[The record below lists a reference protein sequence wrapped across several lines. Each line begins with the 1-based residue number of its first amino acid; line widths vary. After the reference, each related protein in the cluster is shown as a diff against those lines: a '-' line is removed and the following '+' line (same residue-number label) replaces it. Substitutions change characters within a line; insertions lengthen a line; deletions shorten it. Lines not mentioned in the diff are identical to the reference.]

1 MESSKLNSDPLSI
14 SAFAL
19 AFHCKLASFTLY
31 LIYICLLFTMISCGD
46 SKKKADDNE
55 AKTSIDTSANQNKP
69 NILLIVVDD
78 LGYSDL
84 SPFGG
89 EIRTPNIQHL
99 ADNGLI
105 VQHCYTTPL
114 CAPSRAMFMSGM
126 DNHISGIGAMPP
138 FQAANQYMQPGYEG
152 YLNDRVMTLPETLRK
167 NGYHTY
173 MSGKWH
179 LGHEEG
185 RRPFE
190 EGFERSF
197 TFLGGGASHFHNIF
211 ALGPEEVIHT
221 VYMDDSV
228 QVKKLPENFYSS
240 TYYANK
246 MIQYISEQRDDA
258 PFFGYLAF
266 TAPHDPLHVPDE
278 WIDKYK
284 GAYNK
289 GYDHIRQVRMD
300 NMKKLGL
307 IAKDLPMN
315 PGSGEYKKWNELS
328 AQEKKIEARRMEL
341 YAAMLE
347 LMDLEIGRVLEA
359 IEEAGKL
366 ENTLIILIGDN
377 GANPKDYT
385 FYKTNMK
392 PFDNSL
398 KNMGKPNSFVSL
410 EGAWAEVTATPY
422 SYFKTT
428 TGEGGIRV
436 PFIISGKGV
445 TVKGVDATNKV
456 LGTDIMPTLLEITGT
471 ERPDTYESNKLAA
484 MTGTSFK
491 EMLSHKGSSVRDEK
505 SGFGIESLE
514 NKAYIKGDWKIRS
527 LMPPFGEGR
536 RWELFNLKDDPM
548 EQRDLAEQNPEKLH
562 EMLSGWIE
570 YTQAVGYIPYYGGRA
585 YSVLGPK
592 NFFKAK
598 LDSTNRALIER
609 AALELQRGGE

>member
-1 MESSKLNSDPLSI
+1 MRNFSI
-14 SAFAL
+14 LKYVMGSAILL
-19 AFHCKLASFTLY
+19 AVC
-31 LIYICLLFTMISCGD
+31 SCGN
-46 SKKKADDNE
+46 KKTQDEKETATNQTE
-55 AKTSIDTSANQNKP
+55 AAGNRNRP
-69 NILLIVVDD
+69 NILMIVVDD

-89 EIRTPNIQHL
+89 EIRTPNVQRL

-138 FQAANQYMQPGYEG
+138 FQAASQYMQPGYEG
-152 YLNDRVMTLPETLRK
+152 YLNDRVMTLPEVLRE

-197 TFLGGGASHFHNIF
+197 SFLGGGVSHFNNMF
-211 ALGPEEVIHT
+211 PLGPEEVIHT
-221 VYMDDSV
+221 VYYDDSV
-228 QVKKLPENFYSS
+228 QVKKLPDDFYSS
-240 TYYANK
+240 NYYADK
-246 MIQYISEQRDDA
+246 MIQYITEQQDDA

-266 TAPHDPLHVPDE
+266 TAPHDPLHAPDE
-278 WIDKYK
+278 WRDKYK
-284 GAYNK
+284 GAYDK

-307 IAKDLPMN
+307 IGKDLPMN

-328 AQEKKIEARRMEL
+328 EQEKKLQARRMEI

-347 LMDLEIGRVLEA
+347 NMDLNIGRVLEA
-359 IEEAGKL
+359 LQKEGKL
-366 ENTLIILIGDN
+366 ENTLIMLIGDN
-377 GANPKDYT
+377 GANPKDPS

-392 PFDNSL
+392 PFNNSL
-398 KNMGKPNSFVSL
+398 ENIGKPDSFVSL
-410 EGAWAEVTATPY
+410 EGPWAEVTATPY

-428 TGEGGIRV
+428 TGEGGVRV
-436 PFIISGKGV
+436 PFIISGPGIKM
-445 TVKGVDATNKV
+445 KGVDATNKI

-471 ERPDTYESNKLAA
+471 KRPDTYKNNKLAA
-484 MTGTSFK
+484 MTGISFH
-491 EMLSHKGSSVRDEK
+491 EMLSNKRGTVRDENT
-505 SGFGIESLE
+505 GFGIESLE
-514 NKAYIKGDWKIRS
+514 NKAYLKGDWKIRF

-536 RWELFNLKDDPM
+536 EWQLFNVKEDPR
-548 EQRDLAEQNPEKLH
+548 EQRDLAAQNPDKLH
-562 EMLSGWIE
+562 EMLSGWMA
-570 YTQAVGYIPYYGGRA
+570 YTQAVGYIPFHGGRA
-585 YSVLGPK
+585 YEVLGPK
-592 NFFKAK
+592 NFFKAE
-598 LDSTNRALIER
+598 LDSTNRALLGR
-609 AALELQRGGE
+609 AALELVRGGE

>member
-1 MESSKLNSDPLSI
+1 MLFLLCI
-14 SAFAL
+14 GFL
-19 AFHCKLASFTLY
+19 LT
-31 LIYICLLFTMISCGD
+31 ICSCGQR
-46 SKKKADDNE
+46 KTEEGNE
-55 AKTSIDTSANQNKP
+55 AKTDTGNDASANRSRP

-89 EIRTPNIQHL
+89 EIRTPNVQRL

-126 DNHISGIGAMPP
+126 DNHISGIGSMPP

-152 YLNDRVMTLPETLRK
+152 YLNDRVMTLPEVLRE

-179 LGHEEG
+179 LGHEKG

-190 EGFERSF
+190 EGFEHSF
-197 TFLGGGASHFHNIF
+197 SFLGGGVSHFNNMF
-211 ALGPEEVIHT
+211 PLGPEEVIHT
-221 VYMDDSV
+221 VYYDDSV
-228 QVKKLPENFYSS
+228 LVKKLPDDFYSS
-240 TYYANK
+240 DYYADR
-246 MIQYISEQRDDA
+246 MIQYITEQKDDA

-266 TAPHDPLHVPDE
+266 TAPHDPLHVPDK
-278 WIDKYK
+278 WMDKYK
-284 GAYNK
+284 GAYDK

-307 IAKDLPMN
+307 IPKDLPMN

-328 AQEKKIEARRMEL
+328 AQQKKVEARRMEL
-341 YAAMLE
+341 YATMLE
-347 LMDLEIGRVLEA
+347 IMDLNIGRVLDA
-359 IEEAGKL
+359 LQKAGKL

-377 GANPKDYT
+377 GANPKDPS

-398 KNMGKPNSFVSL
+398 ENLGKPNSFISL

-436 PFIISGKGV
+436 PFIISGPGVSLKGI
-445 TVKGVDATNKV
+445 DASNKI

-471 ERPDTYESNKLAA
+471 KRPDTYRNNKLAA
-484 MTGTSFK
+484 MSGTPFN
-491 EMLSHKGSSVRDEK
+491 EMLSDKRAIVRDENA
-505 SGFGIESLE
+505 GFGIESLE
-514 NKAYIKGDWKIRS
+514 NKAYLKGDWKIRF

-536 RWELFNLKDDPM
+536 NWQLFNVKEDPR
-548 EQRDLAEQNPEKLH
+548 EQRDLADQKPEKLH
-562 EMLSGWIE
+562 EMLSGWIG
-570 YTQAVGYIPYYGGRA
+570 YTQAVGYIPFHGGRA
-585 YSVLGPK
+585 YSVLGPE
-592 NFFKAK
+592 NFFKSK
-598 LDSTNRALIER
+598 LDSTNRAIIGK
-609 AALELQRGGE
+609 ATLELQRGGE